1 MEQIQNKIDE
11 KFKLIEEQ
19 QEDMK
24 STSDSIR
31 LLRKF
36 PDTPTLDK
44 EIKMKITC
52 DLLESIAITSENT
65 SVLNREIETLMNEL
79 MELFKK
85 DTAEKFRELGAEVV
99 GDYNE

>member
-24 STSDSIR
+24 SNSDSIR

-36 PDTPTLDK
+36 PDTPVAK
-44 EIKMKITC
+44 
-52 DLLESIAITSENT
+52 DLTSQIF
-65 SVLNREIETLMNEL
+65 SRKRRFSLRIQLKPL
-79 MELFKK
+79 L
-85 DTAEKFRELGAEVV
+85 
-99 GDYNE
+99 

>member
-24 STSDSIR
+24 SNSDSIR

-36 PDTPTLDK
+36 PDTPTLNK
-44 EIKMKITC
+44 KIKMIMTS